1 MKTIKEV
8 DLLIRKTITHYR
20 KGLHYISE
28 EKHLEMIAF
37 LTMSKRYLETNP
49 RKGFIEEEIVRL
61 QNKLNII
68 NSCKAPVYYLIEN
81 DSRTQKTYCDIEL
94 GGKRISKQLSTLNFF
109 LKAGKPHPIQRLL
122 ANK

>member
-8 DLLIRKTITHYR
+8 DQLIKRAITHYR
-20 KGLHYISE
+20 KGIHNISE

-49 RKGFIEEEIVRL
+49 RKGFIQDEISRL
-61 QNKLNII
+61 QNKLDTI
-68 NSCKAPVYYLIEN
+68 NRCKAPDYYLIEN
-81 DSRTQKTYCDIEL
+81 DSRTQKSFIDIEL

-109 LKAGKPHPIQRLL
+109 LKAGKPHPIQKLL